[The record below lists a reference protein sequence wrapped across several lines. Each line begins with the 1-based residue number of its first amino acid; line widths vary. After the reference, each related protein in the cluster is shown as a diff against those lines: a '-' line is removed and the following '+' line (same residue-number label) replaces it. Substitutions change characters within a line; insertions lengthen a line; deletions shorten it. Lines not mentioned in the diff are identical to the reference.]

1 MPPLGNDRR
10 QAVRALR
17 RAPGFALAVTVT
29 LALGVGLASATAV
42 IARAIA
48 FAGLP
53 VRDAE
58 RVAVLWGTDAA
69 GTLSHLP
76 LSLTDLPKF
85 AESVRGRAE
94 IAGVDYNGAWPW
106 PFRPLGIPAY
116 GGSDAPLRLR
126 GSIASGNL
134 FRVLGARPAL
144 GRALRTEDDVIGAPR
159 V

>member
-1 MPPLGNDRR
+1 CCVPYLTAPTSQGEQMPPLGNDRR

-106 PFRPLGIPAY
+106 PFRPLGR
-116 GGSDAPLRLR
+116 GDAPLRLR

-134 FRVLGARPAL
+134 FRVLGAR
-144 GRALRTEDDVIGAPR
+144 
-159 V
+159 